1 MNKEKSKAT
10 WDTST
15 TEVLLKE
22 CMEQIYRKNRQGTSF
37 SKTGWNNIHS
47 AFNAKTGKSYEKKQL
62 KNRLDSLRKDWRTWV
77 DLNKETGVGWDPV
90 NNTVVATNEWWEKKK
105 LENPQYEKFRYQGL
119 KFAYELN
126 TIFKG
131 VIASGEDML
140 APSLTQPQ
148 TQEDDEE
155 NVYRVDTELLEGSG
169 DSKEDLGGA
178 SVGVTNEMAGV
189 NLTANT
195 TPSGSGS
202 HGKRKRGEGSSR
214 QTKQKLPASRQIAD
228 SVSEIATASKDR
240 AATLKKIKEVSI
252 SEVTAE
258 VLCLEEITS
267 DSDFRNRCLR
277 LLLHKSVREMV
288 VSLKGQPEYLV
299 AWLQDMAYN
308 PPSWLKPPPA

>member
-155 NVYRVDTELLEGSG
+155 NVYRVI
-169 DSKEDLGGA
+169 
-178 SVGVTNEMAGV
+178 
-189 NLTANT
+189 
-195 TPSGSGS
+195 
-202 HGKRKRGEGSSR
+202 
-214 QTKQKLPASRQIAD
+214 QI
-228 SVSEIATASKDR
+228 SLKDR
-240 AATLKKIKEVSI
+240 GIAKKIL
-252 SEVTAE
+252 E
-258 VLCLEEITS
+258 VL
-267 DSDFRNRCLR
+267 
-277 LLLHKSVREMV
+277 V
-288 VSLKGQPEYLV
+288 
-299 AWLQDMAYN
+299 
-308 PPSWLKPPPA
+308 